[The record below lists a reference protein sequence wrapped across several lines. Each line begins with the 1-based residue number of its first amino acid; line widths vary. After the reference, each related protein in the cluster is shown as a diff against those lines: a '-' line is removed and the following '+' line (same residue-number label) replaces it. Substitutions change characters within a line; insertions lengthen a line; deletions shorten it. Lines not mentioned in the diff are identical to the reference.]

1 MQCYKVT
8 KSVTIHSFKV
18 DPTRSSQRFC
28 PSLTMLQI
36 LLQASP
42 SSRMLETLA
51 GLCCW
56 ARRSPASLTFSH
68 AVHLKRDG
76 RLLPGALHGASSCGV
91 ICSPAA
97 LPWLLLHPG
106 PHSAFADVSKP
117 CHAALGRGKSAT
129 LMNGGD
135 SVHHRISTS
144 ADTVKVTVGVST
156 TRWI

>member
-1 MQCYKVT
+1 MQCYKGT

-18 DPTRSSQRFC
+18 DPTRSSQHFALLWLC
-28 PSLTMLQI
+28 LQI

-42 SSRMLETLA
+42 FSRMLETLA

-56 ARRSPASLTFSH
+56 AGRSPASLTFNH

-97 LPWLLLHPG
+97 LPQLLLYPG
-106 PHSAFADVSKP
+106 PHSASDDVSKA
-117 CHAALGRGKSAT
+117 CHAVLGTGKSAT

>member
-18 DPTRSSQRFC
+18 DPTRSSQHFC
-28 PSLTMLQI
+28 PSLTMS
-36 LLQASP
+36 ANP
-42 SSRMLETLA
+42 SSSLSLLTHAGDPGWFVLLSQTLS
-51 GLCCW
+51 CQ
-56 ARRSPASLTFSH
+56 PHISH

-117 CHAALGRGKSAT
+117 CHAVLGRGKSAT